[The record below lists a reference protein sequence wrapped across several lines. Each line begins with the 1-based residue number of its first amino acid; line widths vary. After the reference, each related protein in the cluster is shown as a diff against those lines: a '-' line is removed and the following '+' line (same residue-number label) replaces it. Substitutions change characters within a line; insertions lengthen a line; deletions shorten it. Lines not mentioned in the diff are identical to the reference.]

1 MAMSNRIGWSL
12 LFAAIALGCGVL
24 SLYRADA
31 APRDAPFASAIE
43 QRMESVAELREI
55 RALLKEQNALL
66 KEQMTLLRSGE
77 VRVLIVGLE
86 KRAAKPGDQELQEN

>member
-1 MAMSNRIGWSL
+1 MDKRIAWSL
-12 LFAAIALGCGVL
+12 ILAAIVLGCGVL
-24 SLYRADA
+24 SFYGAEA
-31 APRDAPFASAIE
+31 APRDPPFASAIE